1 VPTKLTGTSIGSPV
15 PQAVGRGPNRGHS
28 KVIHC
33 QFLIGTSFVWQEAKR
48 TGSVQKS
55 DKVVEC
61 QG

>member
-1 VPTKLTGTSIGSPV
+1 VPTKLTGTSIGSPF
-15 PQAVGRGPNRGHS
+15 PQAVGRGPNRRHS

-33 QFLIGTSFVWQEAKR
+33 QFLIGTSFVWQEAK

-55 DKVVEC
+55 DKVGEC